1 MIHTGLTATYPRL
14 QQPTGDSFSH
24 PCPVCGELPL
34 GKKGMSV
41 LNEPQL
47 SAQPCRHST
56 GWPCSGPQAL
66 PLISPHGTGI
76 ESSET
81 RDNTAQLQSVG
92 STNTTICQTFDDQSK
107 DFTTAMRA
115 ESGKKKNKQT
125 TIWSRFLC
133 RYTTFLFH
141 WWHFSVQFLSQG
153 NKRAKFSKVNKSHK
167 LFQFFFKAGSS
178 WPLASDFIGCS
189 EWHAAAMANP
199 TPQGCVS
206 PLHTPGKSMLLL
218 FQSVRPAGVPEDSVT
233 YQPRAL
239 SVCSTVR
246 SDKVKPSEV

>member
-81 RDNTAQLQSVG
+81 RDNTAQIQSVG

-115 ESGKKKNKQT
+115 ESGKKKKKPNKPPSGLVFCADILPSCFT
-125 TIWSRFLC
+125 DDISV
-133 RYTTFLFH
+133 
-141 WWHFSVQFLSQG
+141 FSFCLRETNVQ
-153 NKRAKFSKVNKSHK
+153 
-167 LFQFFFKAGSS
+167 SS
-178 WPLASDFIGCS
+178 
-189 EWHAAAMANP
+189 
-199 TPQGCVS
+199 
-206 PLHTPGKSMLLL
+206 
-218 FQSVRPAGVPEDSVT
+218 
-233 YQPRAL
+233 
-239 SVCSTVR
+239 
-246 SDKVKPSEV
+246 VK

>member
-115 ESGKKKNKQT
+115 ESGKKKNQTNHHLVSFFVQIYYLLVSLMTFQCSVFVSGKQT
-125 TIWSRFLC
+125 C
-133 RYTTFLFH
+133 K
-141 WWHFSVQFLSQG
+141 VQ
-153 NKRAKFSKVNKSHK
+153 
-167 LFQFFFKAGSS
+167 
-178 WPLASDFIGCS
+178 
-189 EWHAAAMANP
+189 
-199 TPQGCVS
+199 
-206 PLHTPGKSMLLL
+206 
-218 FQSVRPAGVPEDSVT
+218 
-233 YQPRAL
+233 
-239 SVCSTVR
+239 
-246 SDKVKPSEV
+246 

>member
-115 ESGKKKNKQT
+115 ESGKKKTKQT

-233 YQPRAL
+233 WGQIRWSHQKFRKL
-239 SVCSTVR
+239 ETIKS
-246 SDKVKPSEV
+246 

>member
-115 ESGKKKNKQT
+115 ESGKKKPKQT

-153 NKRAKFSKVNKSHK
+153 NKRAKFSKVNESHK
-167 LFQFFFKAGSS
+167 LFQFFLKQEVPDLWPAILLDVQNDMLQLWPILHRRGVFHLYTHRVKACYFCSS
-178 WPLASDFIGCS
+178 
-189 EWHAAAMANP
+189 
-199 TPQGCVS
+199 Q
-206 PLHTPGKSMLLL
+206 
-218 FQSVRPAGVPEDSVT
+218 
-233 YQPRAL
+233 
-239 SVCSTVR
+239 
-246 SDKVKPSEV
+246 